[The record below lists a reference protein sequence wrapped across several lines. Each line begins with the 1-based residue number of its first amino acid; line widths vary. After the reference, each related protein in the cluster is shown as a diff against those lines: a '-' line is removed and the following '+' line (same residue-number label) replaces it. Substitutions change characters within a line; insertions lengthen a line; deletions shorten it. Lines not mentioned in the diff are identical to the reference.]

1 MTIIS
6 FGMTGLDYKPFTPRK
21 ASSIKK
27 ANANIV
33 AMAIDQLD
41 KLYQVY
47 EDGSILPRT
56 KLEVFVDDGK
66 PKFIGCG
73 IHPKSVNDLKAL
85 AKSEKLILS
94 ITTAKVLGTQ
104 LYNRSI

>member
-6 FGMTGLDYKPFTPRK
+6 FGMTGLDYHPFTPRK

-33 AMAIDQLD
+33 DMAIDQLEQ
-41 KLYQVY
+41 LFQVY
-47 EDGSILPRT
+47 DDGSIMTRT

-66 PKFIGCG
+66 PNYIGCG
-73 IHPKSVNDLKAL
+73 IHPKSVDELKEL
-85 AKSEKLILS
+85 AKSENLILS
-94 ITTAKVLGTQ
+94 IITAKVLGTQ

>member
-6 FGMTGLDYKPFTPRK
+6 FGMTGLDYHPFTPKK

-33 AMAIDQLD
+33 DMAIDQLD
-41 KLYQVY
+41 KFYQVC

-66 PKFIGCG
+66 PKFVGCG
-73 IHPKSVNDLKAL
+73 IHPKSVKEFKEL
-85 AKSEKLILS
+85 AKSDKLILS

>member
-6 FGMTGLDYKPFTPRK
+6 FGMTGLDYHPFTPRK

-33 AMAIDQLD
+33 DMAIDQLD

-56 KLEVFVDDGK
+56 KLEVFVDDGR
-66 PKFIGCG
+66 PKFIGGG
-73 IHPKSVNDLKAL
+73 IHPKSVKAL
-85 AKSEKLILS
+85 AKSKYLILC

>member
-6 FGMTGLDYKPFTPRK
+6 FGMTGLDYHPFTPRK

-27 ANANIV
+27 ANSNIIE
-33 AMAIDQLD
+33 MAIDQLNQF
-41 KLYQVY
+41 YQVY
-47 EDGSILPRT
+47 DDGSILPRT

-66 PKFIGCG
+66 PKFVGCG
-73 IHPKSVNDLKAL
+73 IHPKSVKELREL
-85 AKSEKLILS
+85 AKSDKLILS

>member
-6 FGMTGLDYKPFTPRK
+6 FGMTGLDYKPFTPRA

-33 AMAIDQLD
+33 DMAIDQLD

-47 EDGSILPRT
+47 EDGLIMPRT

-66 PKFIGCG
+66 PKFVGCG
-73 IHPKSVNDLKAL
+73 IHPKSVKELRAL

-104 LYNRSI
+104 LYNRSV